1 MAETHAARNV
11 HPWNGLTVPAP
22 GVFTLDP
29 AHADVTFA
37 VRYLMVTQ
45 IRGRFGDVR
54 ATLTLGE
61 DPTASH
67 VEVLVGTASL
77 ATGEDDRDDRLRS
90 ADFFDVA
97 EHPELTFRS
106 TRIAHVEGNEF
117 VLAGDLTIRGTTRPV
132 DFRASF
138 DGVGFD
144 PWGAQVV
151 GLSARTEIDREQWG
165 LTWNRALETG
175 GVLIGRKVVL
185 EIDAEFIRPPQP
197 DTPGRT

>member
-1 MAETHAARNV
+1 MAEAHTARNV
-11 HPWNGLTVPAP
+11 HPWNGLTVPGA

-37 VRYLMVTQ
+37 VRYLMVRQ

-54 ATLTLGE
+54 ATLTVGE

-67 VEVLVGTASL
+67 VEVVVGTASL
-77 ATGEDDRDDRLRS
+77 GTGEDDRDERLRS
-90 ADFFDVA
+90 ADFFDVVH
-97 EHPELTFRS
+97 HPDLTFRS

-132 DFRASF
+132 EFRASF

-151 GLSARTEIDREQWG
+151 GLSARTEIDRERWG

-175 GVLIGRKVVL
+175 GVLIGKTVVL
-185 EIDAEFIRPPQP
+185 EIDAEFTRPAQP
-197 DTPGRT
+197 DTPGRS